1 MITLS
6 PQPGNYLTEAAD
18 VNIEDRHFATT
29 VCLTRTAE
37 AAKWREVTEDEK
49 EKMLRQGTIFD
60 IDQLSGEYLDKVD
73 ALLAEIPAHIN
84 EKQLSAADAL
94 KHKNYYP
101 EWGDE
106 NAPMGKEVDAGF
118 RLRHGGKLYEVRQP
132 HTLQE
137 QWEPGAVGVESIY
150 ELLQPDY
157 EEHPQGHEGTLE
169 DPIPY
174 EINQVLEEGKYYE
187 QNGIIYLCTR
197 NSVNPM
203 THTLAELVGH
213 YVEVAED
220 APGGEE
226 EPGEETEEEPNV

>member
-1 MITLS
+1 MYLN

-18 VNIEDRHFATT
+18 VKIEERHFATT
-29 VCLTRTAE
+29 VCLARTSE
-37 AAKWREVTEDEK
+37 AVKWREVTEAEK
-49 EKMLRQGTIFD
+49 TKMLRQGTIFD
-60 IDQLSGEYLDKVD
+60 IDQLSGVYLDKVD
-73 ALLAEIPAHIN
+73 TLRATIPARIN

-94 KHKNYYP
+94 KHQDYYP
-101 EWGDE
+101 EWGDA

-118 RLRHGGKLYEVRQP
+118 YFRHVGKLYEVRQP

-137 QWEPGAVGVESIY
+137 QWEPGAVGTEDIY
-150 ELLQPDY
+150 TLVQSDY
-157 EEHPQGHEGTLE
+157 EENPDGHAGTAD

-174 EINQVLEEGKYYE
+174 ESNQVLEAGKYYE

-197 NSVNPM
+197 DSVNPM

-226 EPGEETEEEPNV
+226 EPGEETEEETNV

>member
-1 MITLS
+1 MMYLN

-18 VNIEDRHFATT
+18 VKIEDRHFPTA
-29 VCLTRTAE
+29 VCLAKASE
-37 AAKWREVTEDEK
+37 AVKWREVTEDEK

-60 IDQLSGEYLDKVD
+60 IDQLSSEYLDKVD
-73 ALLAEIPAHIN
+73 ALLAEIPDRIN
-84 EKQLSAADAL
+84 ERPLSAADAL
-94 KHKNYYP
+94 KHQSYYP

-118 RLRHGGKLYEVRQP
+118 RMNHAGKLYEVRQP

-137 QWEPGAVGVESIY
+137 QWVPGAKGVESLY

-174 EINQVLEEGKYYE
+174 ESNQVLEAGKYYE

-197 NSVNPM
+197 DSVNPM

-220 APGGEE
+220 APGGGGE
-226 EPGEETEEEPNV
+226 EETEEEPNV

>member
-1 MITLS
+1 MIYLN

-18 VNIEDRHFATT
+18 VKIEDRHFATT
-29 VCLTRTAE
+29 VCLAKASE
-37 AAKWREVTEDEK
+37 AVKWREVTEDEK
-49 EKMLRQGTIFD
+49 AKMLRQGTIFD
-60 IDQLSGEYLDKVD
+60 IDQLSGIYLDKVD
-73 ALLAEIPAHIN
+73 TLLATIPARIN
-84 EKQLSAADAL
+84 ERPLSSADAL
-94 KHKNYYP
+94 KHQSYYP
-101 EWGDE
+101 EWGDT

-137 QWEPGAVGVESIY
+137 QWEPGAVGVESLY

-157 EEHPQGHEGTLE
+157 EELPQGHEGTLE

-174 EINQVLEEGKYYE
+174 ESNQVLEEGKYYE

-197 NSVNPM
+197 DSVNPM

-226 EPGEETEEEPNV
+226 ETEEEPNV

>member
-1 MITLS
+1 MIIMT

-29 VCLTRTAE
+29 ICLARTSE
-37 AAKWREVTEDEK
+37 AVKWREVTEDEK

-60 IDQLSGEYLDKVD
+60 IDQLSGEYLDQVD

-84 EKQLSAADAL
+84 EKQLPAADAL
-94 KHKNYYP
+94 KHQSYYP

-118 RLRHGGKLYEVRQP
+118 RLRHDGTLYEVIQP
-132 HTLQE
+132 HALQAD
-137 QWEPGAVGVESIY
+137 WIPGAGTESLY
-150 ELLQPDY
+150 KVVQ
-157 EEHPQGHEGTLE
+157 EEHAGTPD

-174 EINQVLEEGKYYE
+174 AGNMELEEGKYYT
-187 QNGIIYLCTR
+187 QDDVVYLCTR
-197 NSVNPM
+197 STGQPVY
-203 THTLAELVGH
+203 HTLAELVGL

>member
-1 MITLS
+1 MILQS
-6 PQPGNYLTEAAD
+6 KAGCYLTEAAD
-18 VNIEDRHFATT
+18 VSIEKRHFVNT
-29 VCLTRTAE
+29 VSISTA
-37 AAKWREVTEDEK
+37 ADVQKWREVTEEEK
-49 EKMLRQGTIFD
+49 EKMLQQGTIFD
-60 IDQLSGEYLDKVD
+60 LDQLSGEYLDKVD
-73 ALLAEIPAHIN
+73 TLLATIPARIN
-84 EKQLSAADAL
+84 EKQQPAADAL

-137 QWEPGAVGVESIY
+137 QWEPGAEGVESLY
-150 ELLQPDY
+150 ELLQSDY
-157 EEHPQGHEGTLE
+157 EEHPQEHEGTLE

-174 EINQVLEEGKYYE
+174 ESNQVLEEGKYYE

-197 NSVNPM
+197 DSVNPM

-226 EPGEETEEEPNV
+226 EPEENS